1 MLGQERVLRVVGKRV
16 DSWDALL
23 SMVKTRRGGRSV
35 KSVLSFRP
43 EIDNVSKTI
52 GVKLKI

>member
-16 DSWDALL
+16 DGWDALL